1 MSVNE
6 QYQKNKAIVL
16 DYMNNEIEIGNKWM
30 EDHLKSKPSVIPMDL
45 FFKLIIGPDVSA
57 KLKKQMNLILDCTIE
72 YLESGKDSKKLDE
85 IVEKNSKLYLIRDSL
100 HQNFRKK
107 HKMYE
112 EAKVILLKIF
122 KERLITYALVL
133 EGDGENYTEISTD
146 KIVLEVSLARSK
158 LERGL
163 NEELLEIIRK
173 NRAIISISGVFR
185 ADLIDAFNDFYGYL
199 HKRTEENTYACFKEV
214 GKI

>member
-1 MSVNE
+1 MSINE
-6 QYQKNKAIVL
+6 KYQKNKVIVL
-16 DYMNNEIEIGNKWM
+16 DYFQNEIEIGNKWM
-30 EDHLKSKPSVIPMDL
+30 EDHLKTKTSVIPMDL

-57 KLKKQMNLILDCTIE
+57 KLKKQIDLVLDCTVK
-72 YLESGKDSKKLDE
+72 YLESGKDSTKLDE
-85 IVEKNSKLYLIRDSL
+85 IVENNKKLYLIRDSL

-112 EAKVILLKIF
+112 ELKEILLKIF
-122 KERLITYALVL
+122 KNRIIAYTLVL

-146 KIVLEVSLARSK
+146 KIALEDSLTSSR
-158 LERGL
+158 LEKGY
-163 NEELLEIIRK
+163 NEEILEIIRE
-173 NRAIISISGVFR
+173 NRAIISISGIFR

-199 HKRTEENTYACFKEV
+199 HKRTEENTYSCFKEV